1 MRSTELRALL
11 GSAMRFG
18 LAGGANT
25 LVTGVLLSLLSLV
38 IAPGL
43 AYSIVFALGIVFST
57 FMAGRFV
64 YRVRMARAQ
73 LVQYV
78 ALYIAVY
85 VVGLGALAVAVDQGM
100 SPAYSGLVVLVTAPL
115 TFLGGLLIVR
125 RAEPRQVVR
134 QQEGMMS

>member
-1 MRSTELRALL
+1 MRGREVRALV
-11 GSAMRFG
+11 GSALRFG

-25 LVTGVLLSLLSLV
+25 LVTGVLLSLLSVV
-38 IAPGL
+38 IAPKV
-43 AYSIVFALGIVFST
+43 AYTIVFALGIVLST
-57 FMAGRFV
+57 FLAGRFV
-64 YRVRMARAQ
+64 YRVKMSRAE
-73 LVQYV
+73 LVRYV

-85 VVGLGALAVAVDQGM
+85 AVGLVALAVAVDLGM
-100 SPAYSGLVVLVTAPL
+100 SPVYSGLVVLVTAPL